1 MNGYVVTNW
10 RENLSPKIEASGVHQ
25 VWHLQKEYTEQQ
37 LNYYRIC
44 YLTTDILA
52 DLGLGHALTCL
63 CYPDKVNV
71 FTL

>member
-1 MNGYVVTNW
+1 M
-10 RENLSPKIEASGVHQ
+10 ASS
-25 VWHLQKEYTEQQ
+25 KEYTEQQ

-63 CYPDKVNV
+63 CYGVNV